1 MAIID
6 DFKSVKNRSLI
17 IQASTKMLL
26 DKYRLSLSAE
36 TLTNIMNAIISAMS
50 KDAILMNNTI
60 KLMELNTI
68 TLAKMKDYIIKNI
81 ETVRND
87 ANITPDIEENIL
99 DGINASGSSGSV
111 SSGGSG
117 SGGINASDRGSG
129 DGGSIAN
136 SIANASGSSISNGDI
151 GKEEYSYNKGDILSN
166 EELLIRVKE
175 YENSRAISTTILTSV
190 SGSSGSGSSGSGGT
204 LDNSQASTGTQQTP
218 SILPEIME
226 KVLTSINSSTNTFVN
241 KKTLIINSFS
251 RDWINNPKRNQ
262 LSFTV
267 NIDLQSNII
276 EPLKILFPR
285 YVKDI
290 SPYIVLVITDNH
302 RTFKYNFLYSKS
314 SGRWDIWELINK
326 DSKVNNIN
334 NNINLANKTWK
345 IHFLDYL
352 GNELNLGKDDI
363 KISQINDYQLNYGN
377 NTSIDTNIDNILIPH
392 NLTKDAKNK
401 QQSFYEIN
409 IDYSNQ
415 LEYDEY
421 NLGTVSKYDCMLLK
435 TYKNNYVNI
444 KVLEVNGDLGKIIM
458 LNENGLEKEDF
469 VNSSLLNYGA
479 QYSLILT
486 YYPIRNAI

>member
-6 DFKSVKNRSLI
+6 EFKSVKNRSLI

-68 TLAKMKDYIIKNI
+68 TLAKMKDYIIKNMD
-81 ETVRND
+81 TVRND

-99 DGINASGSSGSV
+99 
-111 SSGGSG
+111 GSG
-117 SGGINASDRGSG
+117 SGSSVSVSDVNASNTTD
-129 DGGSIAN
+129 AN
-136 SIANASGSSISNGDI
+136 GAY
-151 GKEEYSYNKGDILSN
+151 KEEYSYNKGDILSN

-175 YENSRAISTTILTSV
+175 YENSRAISTTILTS
-190 SGSSGSGSSGSGGT
+190 GSSGASTSGV
-204 LDNSQASTGTQQTP
+204 LDNSQSSQASLTPLTQAN
-218 SILPEIME
+218 ILPEIME
-226 KVLTSINSSTNTFVN
+226 KVLTSINTSTNSFVN

-251 RDWINNPKRNQ
+251 RDWVNNPKRNQ

-314 SGRWDIWELINK
+314 SGKWDIWKLINK

-334 NNINLANKTWK
+334 NSINLANKTWK

-352 GNELNLGKDDI
+352 NNELNLGKDDI
-363 KISQINDYQLNYGN
+363 KISQITDYNMNYDN
-377 NTSIDTNIDNILIPH
+377 NTSIDTNIDNILMPSH

-401 QQSFYEIN
+401 RQSFYEIN

-421 NLGTVSKYDCMLLK
+421 NLGTVSKYDNLLLK

-444 KVLEVNGDLGKIIM
+444 KVMEVNDDLGKIIM
-458 LNENGLEKEDF
+458 LNDSGLEKEDF

-486 YYPIRNAI
+486 YYPIRNAM

>member
-6 DFKSVKNRSLI
+6 EFKSDKNRNLI

-26 DKYRLSLSAE
+26 DKYRLSLNTE

-50 KDAILMNNTI
+50 KDAILMNKTI

-68 TLAKMKDYIIKNI
+68 TLAKMKDYIIKNMDSDDYFMN
-81 ETVRND
+81 TTLPDNPSN
-87 ANITPDIEENIL
+87 ANGGVPVAVAASAPAPAVAALVPD
-99 DGINASGSSGSV
+99 NAMSL
-111 SSGGSG
+111 
-117 SGGINASDRGSG
+117 ADY
-129 DGGSIAN
+129 
-136 SIANASGSSISNGDI
+136 
-151 GKEEYSYNKGDILSN
+151 KEGQSYNKGDILSN

-175 YENSRAISTTILTSV
+175 YENSRAISNIVLATAATAGAAGAAT
-190 SGSSGSGSSGSGGT
+190 
-204 LDNSQASTGTQQTP
+204 DNTAAPTQAPT

-251 RDWINNPKRNQ
+251 RDWINNPKRNH

-290 SPYIVLVITDNH
+290 TPYIVLVITDNH

-314 SGRWDIWELINK
+314 SGKWDIWKLINK
-326 DSKVNNIN
+326 WDNNIN
-334 NNINLANKTWK
+334 NSINLANKTWK

-352 GNELNLGKDDI
+352 NNELNLGKDDI
-363 KISQINDYQLNYGN
+363 KISQINDYNMNYGN
-377 NTSIDTNIDNILIPH
+377 NTSIDTNIDNILMPMASPH

-401 QQSFYEIN
+401 RQSFYEIN

-421 NLGTVSKYDCMLLK
+421 NLGTVSKYDYMLAK
-435 TYKNNYVNI
+435 TYNNNYANI
-444 KVLEVNGDLGKIIM
+444 KVLEVNNDLGKIIV
-458 LNENGLEKEDF
+458 LNENGLSKDDF
-469 VNSSLLNYGA
+469 TNSSLLNYGA

>member
-6 DFKSVKNRSLI
+6 EFKSVKNRSLI

-68 TLAKMKDYIIKNI
+68 TLAKMKDYIIKNMD
-81 ETVRND
+81 TVRND
-87 ANITPDIEENIL
+87 VNIMPDIEENIL
-99 DGINASGSSGSV
+99 GSVSGSSGSSV
-111 SSGGSG
+111 SSGDV
-117 SGGINASDRGSG
+117 NASVSDGS
-129 DGGSIAN
+129 DVNAN
-136 SIANASGSSISNGDI
+136 GASGTY
-151 GKEEYSYNKGDILSN
+151 KEEYSYNKGDILSN

-175 YENSRAISTTILTSV
+175 YENSRAISTTILTS
-190 SGSSGSGSSGSGGT
+190 GSSGTGSG
-204 LDNSQASTGTQQTP
+204 LDNSQASQASQAPLTP
-218 SILPEIME
+218 LTLPNILPEIME
-226 KVLTSINSSTNTFVN
+226 KVLTSINTSTNTFVN

-251 RDWINNPKRNQ
+251 RDWVNNPKRNQ

-314 SGRWDIWELINK
+314 SGKWDIWKLINK

-334 NNINLANKTWK
+334 NSINLANKTWK

-352 GNELNLGKDDI
+352 NNELNLGKDDI
-363 KISQINDYQLNYGN
+363 KISQITDYNMNYGN
-377 NTSIDTNIDNILIPH
+377 NTSIDTNIDNILMPSQH

-401 QQSFYEIN
+401 RQSFYEIN

-421 NLGTVSKYDCMLLK
+421 NLGTVSKYDNLLLK

-444 KVLEVNGDLGKIIM
+444 KVMEVNDDLGKIIM
-458 LNENGLEKEDF
+458 LNDSGLEKEDF

-486 YYPIRNAI
+486 YYPIRNALT

>member
-6 DFKSVKNRSLI
+6 EFKSVKNRSLI

-68 TLAKMKDYIIKNI
+68 TLAKMKDYIIKNMD
-81 ETVRND
+81 TVRND
-87 ANITPDIEENIL
+87 ANIMPDIEENIL
-99 DGINASGSSGSV
+99 GNVSNGSV
-111 SSGGSG
+111 SSG
-117 SGGINASDRGSG
+117 DV
-129 DGGSIAN
+129 
-136 SIANASGSSISNGDI
+136 NASGSVSDSNTIDASGAS
-151 GKEEYSYNKGDILSN
+151 GTYKEEYSYNKGDILSN

-175 YENSRAISTTILTSV
+175 YENSRAISTTILTSG
-190 SGSSGSGSSGSGGT
+190 GSTGSGSGGASG
-204 LDNSQASTGTQQTP
+204 LDNSQSSQASPQAPLTPLTLP

-226 KVLTSINSSTNTFVN
+226 KVLTSINTSTNSFVN

-251 RDWINNPKRNQ
+251 RDWVNNPKRNQ

-314 SGRWDIWELINK
+314 SGKWDIWKLINK

-334 NNINLANKTWK
+334 NSINLANKTWK

-352 GNELNLGKDDI
+352 NNELNLGKDDI
-363 KISQINDYQLNYGN
+363 KISQITDYNMNYGN
-377 NTSIDTNIDNILIPH
+377 NTSIDTNIDNILMPSQH

-401 QQSFYEIN
+401 RQSFYEIN

-421 NLGTVSKYDCMLLK
+421 NLGIVSKYDNLLLK

-444 KVLEVNGDLGKIIM
+444 KVMEVNDDLGKIIM
-458 LNENGLEKEDF
+458 LNDSGLEKEDF

-486 YYPIRNAI
+486 YYPIRNAM

>member
-6 DFKSVKNRSLI
+6 EFKSVKNRSLI

-68 TLAKMKDYIIKNI
+68 TLAKMKDYIIKNMD
-81 ETVRND
+81 TVRND
-87 ANITPDIEENIL
+87 ANIMPDIEENIL
-99 DGINASGSSGSV
+99 
-111 SSGGSG
+111 GSG
-117 SGGINASDRGSG
+117 SDVNASVSNGSG
-129 DGGSIAN
+129 VSSVSVSDV
-136 SIANASGSSISNGDI
+136 NASNSISNTTDANGTY
-151 GKEEYSYNKGDILSN
+151 KEEYSYNKGDILSN

-175 YENSRAISTTILTSV
+175 YENSRAISTTILTSG
-190 SGSSGSGSSGSGGT
+190 GSTGSGSGGASG
-204 LDNSQASTGTQQTP
+204 LDNSQSSQSSQASPQAPLTPLTLP

-226 KVLTSINSSTNTFVN
+226 KVLTSINTSTNTFVN

-251 RDWINNPKRNQ
+251 RDWVNNPKRNQ

-314 SGRWDIWELINK
+314 SGKWDIWKLINK

-334 NNINLANKTWK
+334 NSINLANKTWK

-352 GNELNLGKDDI
+352 NNELNLGKDDI
-363 KISQINDYQLNYGN
+363 KISQITDYNMNYGN
-377 NTSIDTNIDNILIPH
+377 NTSIDTNIDNILMPSQH

-401 QQSFYEIN
+401 RQSFYEIN

-421 NLGTVSKYDCMLLK
+421 NLGIVSKYDNLLLK

-444 KVLEVNGDLGKIIM
+444 KVMEVNDDLGKIIM
-458 LNENGLEKEDF
+458 LNDSGLEKEDF

-486 YYPIRNAI
+486 YYPIRNALT

>member
-6 DFKSVKNRSLI
+6 EFKSVKNRNLI

-68 TLAKMKDYIIKNI
+68 TLAKMKDYIIKNMD
-81 ETVRND
+81 TVRND

-99 DGINASGSSGSV
+99 GSVSDVNSSVSGSSGSSV
-111 SSGGSG
+111 SVSDV
-117 SGGINASDRGSG
+117 NAS
-129 DGGSIAN
+129 N
-136 SIANASGSSISNGDI
+136 SISNTTDANGAY
-151 GKEEYSYNKGDILSN
+151 KEEYSYNKGDILSN

-175 YENSRAISTTILTSV
+175 YENSRAISTTILTSG
-190 SGSSGSGSSGSGGT
+190 GSTGSGSGGASG
-204 LDNSQASTGTQQTP
+204 LDNSQSSQASQAPLTLP

-226 KVLTSINSSTNTFVN
+226 KVLTSINTSTNTFVN

-251 RDWINNPKRNQ
+251 RDWVNNPKRNQ

-314 SGRWDIWELINK
+314 SGKWDIWKLINK

-334 NNINLANKTWK
+334 NSINLANKTWK

-352 GNELNLGKDDI
+352 NNELNLGKDDI
-363 KISQINDYQLNYGN
+363 KISQITDYNMNYGN
-377 NTSIDTNIDNILIPH
+377 NTSIDTNIDNILMPSH

-401 QQSFYEIN
+401 RQSFYEIN

-421 NLGTVSKYDCMLLK
+421 NLGIVSKYDNLLLK

-444 KVLEVNGDLGKIIM
+444 KVMEVNDDLGKIIM
-458 LNENGLEKEDF
+458 LNDSGLEKEDF

-486 YYPIRNAI
+486 YYPIRNAM

>member
-6 DFKSVKNRSLI
+6 EFKSVKNRSLI

-68 TLAKMKDYIIKNI
+68 TLAKMKDYIIKNMD
-81 ETVRND
+81 TVRND
-87 ANITPDIEENIL
+87 VNIMPDIEENIL
-99 DGINASGSSGSV
+99 GSV
-111 SSGGSG
+111 SSG
-117 SGGINASDRGSG
+117 SGGSSVSSVSSG
-129 DGGSIAN
+129 DV
-136 SIANASGSSISNGDI
+136 NASGSVSDSNTIDANGAN
-151 GKEEYSYNKGDILSN
+151 GANGTYKEEYSYNKGDILSN

-175 YENSRAISTTILTSV
+175 YENSRAISTTILTS
-190 SGSSGSGSSGSGGT
+190 GGSGTGSGSGGASG
-204 LDNSQASTGTQQTP
+204 LDNSQSSQASQAPLTLP

-226 KVLTSINSSTNTFVN
+226 KVLTSINTSTNTFVN

-251 RDWINNPKRNQ
+251 RDWVNNPKRNQ

-314 SGRWDIWELINK
+314 SGKWDIWKLINK

-334 NNINLANKTWK
+334 NSINLANKTWK

-352 GNELNLGKDDI
+352 NNELNLGKDDI
-363 KISQINDYQLNYGN
+363 KISQITDYNMNYGN
-377 NTSIDTNIDNILIPH
+377 NTSIDTNIDNILMPSQH

-401 QQSFYEIN
+401 RQSFYEIN

-421 NLGTVSKYDCMLLK
+421 NLGIVSKYDNLLLK

-444 KVLEVNGDLGKIIM
+444 KVMEVNDDLGKIIM
-458 LNENGLEKEDF
+458 LNDSGLEKEDF

-486 YYPIRNAI
+486 YYPIRNALT

>member
-6 DFKSVKNRSLI
+6 EFKSVKNRSLI

-68 TLAKMKDYIIKNI
+68 TLAKMKDYIIKNMD
-81 ETVRND
+81 TVRND

-99 DGINASGSSGSV
+99 GSVSGVNSSVSGGDVNASGSSGDV
-111 SSGGSG
+111 
-117 SGGINASDRGSG
+117 NASNTTD
-129 DGGSIAN
+129 AN
-136 SIANASGSSISNGDI
+136 GTY
-151 GKEEYSYNKGDILSN
+151 KEEYSYNKGDILSN

-175 YENSRAISTTILTSV
+175 YENSRAISTTILTSG
-190 SGSSGSGSSGSGGT
+190 GSTGSGSGGASG
-204 LDNSQASTGTQQTP
+204 LDNSQSSQASPQAPLTPLTPLTLP

-226 KVLTSINSSTNTFVN
+226 KVLTSINTSTNTFVN

-251 RDWINNPKRNQ
+251 RDWVNNPKRNQ

-314 SGRWDIWELINK
+314 SGKWDIWKLINK

-334 NNINLANKTWK
+334 NSINLANKTWK

-352 GNELNLGKDDI
+352 NNELNLGKDDI
-363 KISQINDYQLNYGN
+363 KISQITDYNMNYGN
-377 NTSIDTNIDNILIPH
+377 NTSIDTNIDNILMPSQH

-401 QQSFYEIN
+401 RQSFYEIN

-421 NLGTVSKYDCMLLK
+421 NLGIVSKYDNLLLK

-444 KVLEVNGDLGKIIM
+444 KVMEVNDDLGKIIM
-458 LNENGLEKEDF
+458 LNDSGLEKEDF

-486 YYPIRNAI
+486 YYPIRNALT